1 MDVAFRRFS
10 FNVLDGAQKVS
21 APRIHENDGVR
32 YRCKK
37 VNSVSGN
44 IFGE

>member
-21 APRIHENDGVR
+21 APRIMKWRRSLPLQESEER
-32 YRCKK
+32 LW
-37 VNSVSGN
+37 
-44 IFGE
+44 